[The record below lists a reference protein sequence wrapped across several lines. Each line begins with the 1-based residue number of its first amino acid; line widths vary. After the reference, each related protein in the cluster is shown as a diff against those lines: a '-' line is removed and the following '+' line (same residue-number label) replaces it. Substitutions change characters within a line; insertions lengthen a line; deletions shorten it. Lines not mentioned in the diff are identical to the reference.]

1 MKGLD
6 VKILVM
12 NGGVK
17 ATNHTIRRSMT
28 FPAVACALIVA
39 LLVGGLPML
48 SGLVVAQDSRPAF
61 TLDICHPIGSVTHT
75 LSSSEAPLIPTLR
88 IAERLQESGVAYDFV
103 IRLSSR
109 IGEAPNP
116 PPPERRA

>member
-1 MKGLD
+1 
-6 VKILVM
+6 
-12 NGGVK
+12 
-17 ATNHTIRRSMT
+17 MT
-28 FPAVACALIVA
+28 FPAIACALVVA

-61 TLDICHPIGSVTHT
+61 TLDICHPIGAVTQT
-75 LSSSEAPLIPTLR
+75 LSSGEAPLIPTLD
-88 IAERLQESGVAYDFV
+88 IAQTLPESGVAYDFV

-109 IGEAPNP
+109 MGEAPNP

>member
-1 MKGLD
+1 
-6 VKILVM
+6 
-12 NGGVK
+12 
-17 ATNHTIRRSMT
+17 MT
-28 FPAVACALIVA
+28 FPAIACALIVA

-61 TLDICHPIGSVTHT
+61 TLDICHPIGGVTHT

-88 IAERLQESGVAYDFV
+88 IAQTLQESGVAWSFV